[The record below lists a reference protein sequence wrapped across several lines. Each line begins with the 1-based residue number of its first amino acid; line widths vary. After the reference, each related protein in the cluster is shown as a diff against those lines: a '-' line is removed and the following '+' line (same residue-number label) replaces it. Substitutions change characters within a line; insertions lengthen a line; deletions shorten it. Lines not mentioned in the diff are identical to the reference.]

1 MFTNQKTL
9 DFWKYDYL
17 SKHIDNLGIK
27 NINGIYENF
36 KAECQDSTYL
46 SKVNELYNAD
56 WQGRQNHLTK
66 TYKTVGKVDLDVHL
80 FLPDGG
86 ASEDKRKPIIVFFH
100 GGSWSEG
107 KPDYFFEA
115 CRRYA
120 QKGWVAAAVEYRL
133 FARHGTL
140 PFEAVM
146 DAKSAIRWLRKNAD
160 EFGIDRKKIIASG
173 NSAGGHLVLATALA
187 DKWNEKTDDLRLS
200 SIPDALLVN
209 AGVYDL
215 TDEKNAWISRDL
227 KNKNL
232 VKEISPNH
240 LVRQNLPPTL
250 LIHGTADH
258 NCDYATA
265 KTFKDKP
272 DKTGNSVKFHS
283 LEDAGHF
290 IWFDPKYAGQVSKV
304 RDVFL
309 RELGF

>member
-1 MFTNQKTL
+1 
-9 DFWKYDYL
+9 
-17 SKHIDNLGIK
+17 
-27 NINGIYENF
+27 
-36 KAECQDSTYL
+36 
-46 SKVNELYNAD
+46 
-56 WQGRQNHLTK
+56 
-66 TYKTVGKVDLDVHL
+66 
-80 FLPDGG
+80 
-86 ASEDKRKPIIVFFH
+86 
-100 GGSWSEG
+100 
-107 KPDYFFEA
+107 
-115 CRRYA
+115 
-120 QKGWVAAAVEYRL
+120 
-133 FARHGTL
+133 
-140 PFEAVM
+140 M

-265 KTFKDKP
+265 KTFKDKA

-304 RDVFL
+304 RDGFL